1 MYTTIV
7 RRTFDPARTQETR
20 ERAQREFFPAMQQA
34 PGLVGF
40 YLVADNEQ
48 GVNTAIMVWENKE
61 SADAFWPQ
69 VEAWS
74 RTLDSLGNRMETTN
88 RGETVIEITP
98 QQ

>member
-7 RRTFDPARTQETR
+7 RRTFDPARMQETR
-20 ERAQREFFPAMQQA
+20 ERAQREFFPTLQQA
-34 PGLVGF
+34 PGLIGF

-48 GVNTAIMVWENKE
+48 SVNTAITVWENKE

-74 RTLDSLGNRMETTN
+74 RTLDSFGNRMETMN
-88 RGETVIEITP
+88 RGETVIEIMP
-98 QQ
+98 QK